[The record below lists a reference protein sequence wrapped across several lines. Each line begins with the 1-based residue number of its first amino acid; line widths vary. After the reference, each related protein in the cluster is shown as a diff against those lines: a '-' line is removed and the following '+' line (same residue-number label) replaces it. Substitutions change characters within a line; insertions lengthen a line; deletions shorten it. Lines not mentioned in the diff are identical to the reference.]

1 MSKSA
6 VLDNTGTII
15 AAAAGKS
22 THLALTALIIGA
34 VAIGFAPIFVRLS
47 EVGPSATGFW
57 RLALALPILWL
68 WRGLEGRSGTALRQ
82 PSYLADYARLALAG
96 LCLAGDLAVWHW
108 SIHFTSVANAT
119 LLANFSPVFVALGA
133 WLLFGQ
139 RFRLMFYVGMV
150 VAIIGAAV
158 LIGSG
163 FSLGGQHLL
172 GDALGVLAAVLYAGY
187 MLTITRLRRD
197 FSTATIMTW
206 SGLVTCVALLPV
218 TLLSGERLLALSLS
232 GWAVL
237 IGLALISQVGGQGMI
252 TFALAHLPAPF
263 SSVSLLLQPPVA
275 ALLAWLI
282 LQEPLSLGQGIG
294 GLIILTGI
302 ILARLGSRST

>member
-6 VLDNTGTII
+6 VLDNTGAVVSVT
-15 AAAAGKS
+15 AGKG

-57 RLALALPILWL
+57 RLALALPVLWL
-68 WRGLEGRSGTALRQ
+68 WRGLENRRGTTLRR
-82 PSYLADYARLALAG
+82 PSHPGDYARLALAG

-139 RFRLMFYVGMV
+139 RFQLMFYVGMV

-172 GDALGVLAAVLYAGY
+172 GDTLGVLAAILYAGY

-237 IGLALISQVGGQGMI
+237 AGLALISQVGGQGMI

-282 LQEPLSLGQGIG
+282 LQEPLSWGQGIG

-302 ILARLGSRST
+302 ILARLGSRLT

>member
-1 MSKSA
+1 
-6 VLDNTGTII
+6 
-15 AAAAGKS
+15 
-22 THLALTALIIGA
+22 
-34 VAIGFAPIFVRLS
+34 
-47 EVGPSATGFW
+47 
-57 RLALALPILWL
+57 
-68 WRGLEGRSGTALRQ
+68 
-82 PSYLADYARLALAG
+82 
-96 LCLAGDLAVWHW
+96 
-108 SIHFTSVANAT
+108 
-119 LLANFSPVFVALGA
+119 
-133 WLLFGQ
+133 
-139 RFRLMFYVGMV
+139 
-150 VAIIGAAV
+150 
-158 LIGSG
+158 
-163 FSLGGQHLL
+163 
-172 GDALGVLAAVLYAGY
+172 
-187 MLTITRLRRD
+187 
-197 FSTATIMTW
+197 
-206 SGLVTCVALLPV
+206 VALLPV